1 LPDNN
6 QALTCAGLDFSLDLC
21 YEIDL
26 NEKAQQRGRDM
37 DDLAKQLPKMTIKE
51 LRDMAKELG
60 AEGVS
65 GMKKEDLLEFI
76 RKAKGITEL
85 KPHKVAKKKAKK
97 ELNVKELKKD
107 IISLKAKRA
116 EALQKGDKRMATIYR
131 HRISKLKKQTRKVA
145 QAAAG
150 TGG

>member
-1 LPDNN
+1 M
-6 QALTCAGLDFSLDLC
+6 
-21 YEIDL
+21 
-26 NEKAQQRGRDM
+26 DM
-37 DDLAKQLPKMTIKE
+37 EDLAKQLPKMTIKE
-51 LRDMAKELG
+51 LRDIAKELG

-85 KPHKVAKKKAKK
+85 RPHKGAKKKAKK
-97 ELNVKELKKD
+97 DLKVKELKKG
-107 IISLKAKRA
+107 IVTLKAKRA

-131 HRISKLKKQTRKVA
+131 RRISRLKKMTRKVA
-145 QAAAG
+145 RPAAG

>member
-1 LPDNN
+1 
-6 QALTCAGLDFSLDLC
+6 
-21 YEIDL
+21 
-26 NEKAQQRGRDM
+26 M

>member
-1 LPDNN
+1 
-6 QALTCAGLDFSLDLC
+6 
-21 YEIDL
+21 
-26 NEKAQQRGRDM
+26 M

-76 RKAKGITEL
+76 CKAKGITEL

-97 ELNVKELKKD
+97 DLNIKELKKG
-107 IISLKAKRA
+107 IVSLKAKRA

-131 HRISKLKKQTRKVA
+131 RRISKLKKQTRKVA
-145 QAAAG
+145 QPAAG